1 MIGNKLTNEE
11 LQDVSGGM
19 ILGYSK
25 ECDAL
30 FEKYNIEKGN
40 MSELMKVCT
49 PAERAQINRTKM
61 EQMKNL
67 VIPTMFKEKR
77 PQD

>member
-1 MIGNKLTNEE
+1 MIENKLTNEE
-11 LQDVSGGM
+11 LQNVNGGM

-40 MSELMKVCT
+40 MSALLEVCT
-49 PAERAQINRTKM
+49 PAERLQITRTMKD
-61 EQMKNL
+61 QMQNI
-67 VIPTMFKEKR
+67 VIPFLSQEKR
-77 PQD
+77 LI